1 MSEPKFKKFFL
12 LIAIVIVTNI
22 LVWSRGFL
30 GISLKAESPLI
41 VAFGAAF
48 LAASLIALVYG
59 SYTYLFKP
67 KPVVKT
73 KKEVVT
79 HEDYVEA
86 MSRYRSIAVLKQDV
100 ELALNQLD
108 RMKNRKLK
116 LLEVLEQRFDASEL
130 SYKKFN
136 SVIHEVENLFYMNIK
151 SILNKLGVFS
161 VSDFAA
167 IADLRKNKKLSAR
180 IIEEKI
186 EVYNEYLNFVN
197 ESLNTNEE
205 ILLKLDK
212 LLLEI
217 ARLGSL
223 DLESIE
229 NMACMKEIDALISQT
244 KLYKD

>member
-1 MSEPKFKKFFL
+1 MVEPKFKNFIL
-12 LIAIVIVTNI
+12 LIAVVIVANI

-30 GISLKAESPLI
+30 GVSFSSESPLV

-48 LAASLIALVYG
+48 LAGSFIALIYG

-79 HEDYVEA
+79 HEDYVDA
-86 MSRYRSIAVLKQDV
+86 MKSYGSIQVLRNDV
-100 ELALNQLD
+100 DLALNQLE
-108 RMKNRKLK
+108 RMKNRKMK

-130 SYKKFN
+130 SYKKFY
-136 SVIHEVENLFYMNIK
+136 SVVHAVEDLFYKNIK

-167 IADLRKNKKLSAR
+167 IADLKKNKKLSAK
-180 IIEEKI
+180 IIEEKMQ
-186 EVYNEYLNFVN
+186 VYNEYLQFVN
-197 ESLNTNEE
+197 DSLNTNEE

-223 DLESIE
+223 DMESIE
-229 NMACMKEIDALISQT
+229 NMSCMKEIDALIKQT

>member
-1 MSEPKFKKFFL
+1 M
-12 LIAIVIVTNI
+12 
-22 LVWSRGFL
+22 
-30 GISLKAESPLI
+30 
-41 VAFGAAF
+41 
-48 LAASLIALVYG
+48 
-59 SYTYLFKP
+59 
-67 KPVVKT
+67 
-73 KKEVVT
+73 
-79 HEDYVEA
+79 EA

-186 EVYNEYLNFVN
+186 ELYNEYLNFVN

>member
-1 MSEPKFKKFFL
+1 MIVV
-12 LIAIVIVTNI
+12 IANI

-30 GISLKAESPLI
+30 GISFEADSPLV
-41 VAFGAAF
+41 VAFAAAF
-48 LAASLIALVYG
+48 LVASFIALVYG

-79 HEDYVEA
+79 HEDYVDA
-86 MSRYRSIAVLKQDV
+86 MKDYRSIDVLKHDV
-100 ELALNQLD
+100 ELALNQLE
-108 RMKNRKLK
+108 RLKNRKLK

-130 SYKKFN
+130 SYKKFY
-136 SVIHEVENLFYMNIK
+136 SVVHAIEELFYANIK

-167 IADLRKNKKLSAR
+167 IADLKKNKKLSAK
-180 IIEEKI
+180 IIEEKMQ
-186 EVYNEYLNFVN
+186 VYNEYLKFVN
-197 ESLNTNEE
+197 DSLNTNEE

-229 NMACMKEIDALISQT
+229 NMSCMKEIDALISQT